1 MHTVKHSIILFF
13 AFFLSS
19 LTIARP
25 LNILCVLGHFPAP
38 SQTFILNQII
48 GLLDL
53 GHNVRIFSFAHDEYT
68 TLDPKINE
76 YELFDRLI
84 KDDISSNFPECDIV
98 LCQFGYLGKRILEM
112 LDLKEWL
119 QDKKIV
125 TCLRGSDITAHI
137 AKKPHAY
144 DLLFERGDLF
154 LPVCEFLKNRLLAVG
169 CNEDRVK
176 VHYSAIDC
184 SQFNYKERIIP
195 INGVVRF
202 ISVCRLV
209 EKKGIEFAIKA
220 FAKVIKKY
228 PRALYVIVGDGP
240 ERPYLEKLI
249 KKLHLQNNVTIAG
262 WKAQKEVAI
271 LLDQSHIFVL
281 PSITASDGNEEGIPN
296 ALKEAM
302 ATGMPVIATYHAGN
316 EELIEN
322 DVSGYLVPQKDVSE
336 LSKKMKRV
344 IEHPDDWVLIGANAR
359 NTVENRFEK
368 NKNVE
373 QLEVLF
379 YDLLDEASDVD
390 G

>member
-1 MHTVKHSIILFF
+1 MYEVYGMHTVKHSIILFF

-209 EKKGIEFAIKA
+209 EKK
-220 FAKVIKKY
+220 
-228 PRALYVIVGDGP
+228 
-240 ERPYLEKLI
+240 
-249 KKLHLQNNVTIAG
+249 
-262 WKAQKEVAI
+262 
-271 LLDQSHIFVL
+271 
-281 PSITASDGNEEGIPN
+281 
-296 ALKEAM
+296 
-302 ATGMPVIATYHAGN
+302 
-316 EELIEN
+316 
-322 DVSGYLVPQKDVSE
+322 
-336 LSKKMKRV
+336 
-344 IEHPDDWVLIGANAR
+344 R
-359 NTVENRFEK
+359 N
-368 NKNVE
+368 
-373 QLEVLF
+373 
-379 YDLLDEASDVD
+379 
-390 G
+390 